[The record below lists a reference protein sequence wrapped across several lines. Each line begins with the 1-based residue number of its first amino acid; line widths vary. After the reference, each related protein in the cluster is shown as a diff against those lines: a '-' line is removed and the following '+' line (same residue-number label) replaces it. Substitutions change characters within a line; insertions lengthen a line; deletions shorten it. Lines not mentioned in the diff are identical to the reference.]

1 MQTLPVSQKHWIWAT
16 QLCPTLVNS
25 PQDATDQVSHLYL
38 KLEEFICMNVMGAY
52 HSINSHEVYII
63 QLTTEAT
70 KWTTLEI
77 LVKKLWRVFV
87 AFRQLK
93 RFTSISLAESWALL
107 LHRIRVAWSI
117 AIKIGYVFL
126 HHRKILLGYHMKIL
140 KCHHISELYFQTNPK
155 HISYVNSE

>member
-1 MQTLPVSQKHWIWAT
+1 MKCRLCRSHRNTGYEQHSYAQDLLILPRM
-16 QLCPTLVNS
+16 P
-25 PQDATDQVSHLYL
+25 TDQVSHLYL
-38 KLEEFICMNVMGAY
+38 KLEEFICMNVMGAC

-126 HHRKILLGYHMKIL
+126 HHKKY
-140 KCHHISELYFQTNPK
+140 Y
-155 HISYVNSE
+155 